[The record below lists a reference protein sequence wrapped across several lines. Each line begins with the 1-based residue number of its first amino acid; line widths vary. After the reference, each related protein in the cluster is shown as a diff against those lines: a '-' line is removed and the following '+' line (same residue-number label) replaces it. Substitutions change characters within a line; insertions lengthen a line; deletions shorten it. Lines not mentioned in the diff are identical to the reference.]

1 MRCLRSKIRMF
12 AMMRWAAKW
21 PRLFP
26 WHMAITV
33 GIVLLGLECT
43 LTTQE
48 FPVTPQ
54 ETKSQVQHDFPPAN
68 WHRTSGA
75 PPGLHYVGR
84 VVCAQCHMDV
94 GETQAQT
101 SMGRAS
107 TEAAA
112 SDILA
117 KHFSLSYTE
126 GPYILRIERKDGQEI
141 YSASDGK
148 HVESVAIRWAF
159 GRADA
164 GQTYIFERD
173 GTYYESRVSYYRDI
187 NGLDLTIG
195 HESKPRAS
203 LSEELGRVLSE
214 EAVYK
219 CFPCH
224 TSEGVLNRKLHF
236 DLMRP
241 GVTCENCHGPG
252 SQHLEAIQNSDW
264 KNLHIFNPARLDPG
278 TLNDFCG
285 TCHRTTF
292 DVLAANAHGILN
304 VRFQPYRLE
313 HSRCYDPT
321 DQRISCIA
329 CHDPHVNLV
338 TDLESYDSKCLACH
352 LHSQEKPAA
361 MRHAPA
367 CPRGAKACAGCHMP
381 RLTLPGS
388 HFKFADHFIRVYKEG
403 ESYPD

>member
-1 MRCLRSKIRMF
+1 MTKWVGISVTSYSWRMV
-12 AMMRWAAKW
+12 MTW
-21 PRLFP
+21 
-26 WHMAITV
+26 I
-33 GIVLLGLECT
+33 IVLLAFEST

-48 FPVTPQ
+48 PPSGSDLSSP
-54 ETKSQVQHDFPPAN
+54 EPEQHDFPPAH
-68 WHRTSGA
+68 WHRASGA
-75 PPGLHYVGR
+75 PQGSHYVGR
-84 VVCAQCHMDV
+84 GACAQCHFDV
-94 GETQAQT
+94 AAKQAQT
-101 SMGRAS
+101 SMGGAS
-107 TEAAA
+107 IKATE
-112 SDILA
+112 SDVLS
-117 KHFSLSYTE
+117 KHPVLTYSE
-126 GPYILRIERKDGQEI
+126 GPYLLKIERKDGQEI

-148 HVESVAIRWAF
+148 HLESATIKWAF
-159 GRADA
+159 GRGDA

-187 NGLDLTIG
+187 DGLGLTIG
-195 HESKPRAS
+195 HENDPRAS

-214 EAVYK
+214 GAVYK

-236 DLMRP
+236 DLMRS

-252 SQHLEAIQNSDW
+252 SQHLEAIQSRDW
-264 KNLHIFNPARLDPG
+264 KHLHIFNPAHLDPG
-278 TLNDFCG
+278 DLNDFCG
-285 TCHRTTF
+285 SCHRTTY

-313 HSRCYDPT
+313 HSRCFDPT
-321 DQRISCIA
+321 DKRISCIA

-352 LHSQEKPAA
+352 LHMGEKPTVT
-361 MRHAPA
+361 RRAPA

-381 RLTLPGS
+381 RLSLPGS
-388 HFKFADHFIRVYKEG
+388 HFKFADHFIRVYNQG